1 MTYDNRVIAEPGA
14 NSLQVFIV
22 MDVKPP
28 GKKIILDKIASPF
41 AICDLPF
48 AIVQPIWSGEAGLHI
63 GSGRHSKVLSGD
75 PILLLKLQQNT

>member
-1 MTYDNRVIAEPGA
+1 MNRFIAELGA

-28 GKKIILDKIASPF
+28 GKINYPDKLHRH
-41 AICDLPF
+41 LPF